1 MLLVHALVPGFAP
14 IPQGPTPTPSPCEA
28 AAAGVAMNLN
38 ILHVNDHHSHL
49 EPDTFKLTGV
59 DVPAG
64 LSVTTSDVRVT
75 YGGFPMLASLFEK
88 ASRPPPPPH
97 LREKESGGSYLKVI
111 LWTHTY

>member
-49 EPDTFKLTGV
+49 EPDTFKLKGV

-88 ASRPPPPPH
+88 ASRPPH
-97 LREKESGGSYLKVI
+97 HHTCATESGGSYLKVI